1 LVDLFPWELDWSL
14 GAFFFLASGLHLKM
28 MGLNFLANRGFNES
42 FSTRHTFESAVYDEG
57 VYFFCSKECMDMWM
71 SVNAQEIELENQQ
84 QPST

>member
-1 LVDLFPWELDWSL
+1 
-14 GAFFFLASGLHLKM
+14 
-28 MGLNFLANRGFNES
+28 MGLPCMQCNES

-71 SVNAQEIELENQQ
+71 SVNAQEIELEDQQ

>member
-14 GAFFFLASGLHLKM
+14 GAFFFLASGLHLT
-28 MGLNFLANRGFNES
+28 MGLPCMQCNES